1 MHCHLAVRAA
11 TKVPEARSASRA
23 LSLPRFKDGGTTKST
38 QMTANDRLVHFMAQL
53 PFYVETTTSLEV
65 GLKCSLSPS
74 CTALIGLVES
84 LPNRAASLVR
94 FYPQDQRGAS
104 GQIRGQAIR
113 NHF

>member
-23 LSLPRFKDGGTTKST
+23 LSLPIFKDGGTAKST

-53 PFYVETTTSLEV
+53 PFYVETTTRLEMRIEV
-65 GLKCSLSPS
+65 QPLCVLHG
-74 CTALIGLVES
+74 ADLVES
-84 LPNRAASLVR
+84 LPNRAVGLVR